1 MYRITCSWNTLWPD
15 SILELFSL
23 CFSRNALQAASFE
36 GSSGT
41 GVVSCIIGVVAAL
54 SLCGS
59 KGSCGFLAVARS
71 ELARPDPMGWD
82 PMRCDP
88 LRVQIRIRAGFR
100 AIRSACLWSRR
111 QQSIAGERIL
121 LASSNWLSVEI
132 RIAARPSSQ
141 PAFDFPDRTSQPKW
155 SSS

>member
-1 MYRITCSWNTLWPD
+1 
-15 SILELFSL
+15 L

-82 PMRCDP
+82 SIRCDAIHFESKSESKRAFEP
-88 LRVQIRIRAGFR
+88 LEAHVCGRVDNNQLPVSAFYWRHQIGFPWK
-100 AIRSACLWSRR
+100 SAL
-111 QQSIAGERIL
+111 QPGH
-121 LASSNWLSVEI
+121 
-132 RIAARPSSQ
+132 PGSQ
-141 PAFDFPDRTSQPKW
+141 PSTFPIELHSQNGHHHNRDGDDHLGHGR
-155 SSS
+155 